1 MVAPIPDLTAGIRG
15 PWFVVCRFGAGLDL
29 WVCARTDRTNNYAT
43 LSGARLRRM
52 RRG

>member
-1 MVAPIPDLTAGIRG
+1 MPDLTARIRG
-15 PWFVVCRFGAGLDL
+15 PWFVVCRFGAGTDL
-29 WVCARTDRTNNYAT
+29 WVCARTDRVNTSAT